1 MEEQDRN
8 LNQSNSSSF
17 AVAAGDGQ
25 SESSATKKALRTLE
39 EKGSEV
45 AQDLE
50 NSVAAVEGKVQQ
62 ATASIEEKG
71 NAAINAAATI
81 SGRARGYVHTH
92 NASDVVD
99 DLRRLARRHPAQA
112 MAAALL
118 AGYAIGLSI
127 FRR

>member
-1 MEEQDRN
+1 MDERN
-8 LNQSNSSSF
+8 TNLSLSNLSGS
-17 AVAAGDGQ
+17 AAAGDEQ
-25 SESSATKKALRTLE
+25 SEASARKKALRTLE
-39 EKGSEV
+39 QKGSEV

-62 ATASIEEKG
+62 AAATIKEKG
-71 NAAINAAATI
+71 NVAIDAAAKV

-92 NASDVVD
+92 DANDVVN
-99 DLRRLARRHPAQA
+99 DLRRVTRRHPAQA

-118 AGYAIGLSI
+118 AGFAIGRSI